1 MPLYDAVKD
10 LTLHDRESRARAARP
25 AAQAH
30 HPPDHRRPSARGRRG
45 GRRRGRLLR
54 GGAAAPVH
62 ARRAARSH
70 GRAHTRL
77 VLGAGGRASPGYRI
91 WGLESAALDLA
102 LRQAGALARGR
113 GRARARARHV
123 RRLAERRAGA
133 ARALPRDPLQARR
146 ERQVDG
152 RGRRRSSPR
161 PAPST
166 SSTSRA
172 STTATGSSDTVG
184 RAVRPRRRRI
194 PAGLA
199 RGRAHQRRDAPALE
213 PHRDRL
219 TWDFPIHSVDD
230 VEALEWPP
238 RCLNSK
244 PSRFGSV
251 RRLFDFYDHCA
262 ANGIEVYGGGQFE
275 LGPGRGQIQHLASL
289 FHPDAPNDVAPKE
302 YNDGGPRPGLPQS
315 PLPPASPRARLPLAG
330 QGLGDVEGRGR
341 RAGDRSPG
349 RRRGDGR
356 RRARP

>member
-10 LTLHDRESRARAARP
+10 LTLTIESVELEP
-25 AAQAH
+25 H
-30 HPPDHRRPSARGRRG
+30 VLPLKHITRRTTV
-45 GRRRGRLLR
+45 
-54 GGAAAPVH
+54 VH
-62 ARRAARSH
+62 LH
-70 GRAHTRL
+70 
-77 VLGAGGRASPGYRI
+77 GAGEEGVGEDVSYEEALQLAFTPDALPDLAGEHTLDSFSALVDGQPGYRQ

-102 LRQAGALARGR
+102 LRQAGRSLADAVGR
-113 GRARARARHV
+113 EPAARHV
-123 RRLAERRAGA
+123 RRLAERRRGA

-152 RGRRRSSPR
+152 RGRRRARRDRRRRRRRLQGPLR
-161 PAPST
+161 
-166 SSTSRA
+166 RRL
-172 STTATGSSDTVG
+172 GRGDTVG
-184 RAVRPRRRRI
+184 RAVRPCRRGVPEAWLEDARI
-194 PAGLA
+194 DDET
-199 RGRAHQRRDAPALE
+199 RAALE
-213 PHRDRL
+213 PHRERL

-315 PLPPASPRARLPLAG
+315 PLPPASS
-330 QGLGDVEGRGR
+330 E
-341 RAGDRSPG
+341 PG
-349 RRRGDGR
+349 FR
-356 RRARP
+356 